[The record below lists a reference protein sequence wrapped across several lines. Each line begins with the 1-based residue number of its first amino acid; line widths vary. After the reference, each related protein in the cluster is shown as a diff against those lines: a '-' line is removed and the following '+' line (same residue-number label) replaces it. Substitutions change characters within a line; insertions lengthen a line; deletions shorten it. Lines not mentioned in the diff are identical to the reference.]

1 MTQLNQD
8 RIGQLLEILRDG
20 LGPYVLRALKAR
32 NTAGYLQAISEE
44 AHNKRVFANDEEAL
58 RSIDVAGWLG
68 LMARAWNEVFRD
80 RLGYSE
86 RSYTHELIEVRNK
99 WAHQERF
106 TDEEVRRA
114 ADTAVLLLRAV
125 GATAQA
131 DRAQTILDELLTL
144 RAQAMAQVAA
154 QQAPSAPAVEVPTQ
168 QGLLPW
174 RYVIDPHPDVASGRY
189 AQAEFAADLAQ
200 VLQGRATLEY
210 GDPRE
215 FFRRTYLTQGLQEL
229 LVTGI
234 KRLSG
239 QGGDPVV
246 QLQTNFGG
254 GKTHSMLALYHLFSG
269 QIAFSEVLGSEALRR
284 RLGDIDER
292 LEARRAVI
300 VGTAFSP
307 TEPRRYADCVTRT
320 LWGDIAYQIGGVE
333 AYRAV
338 ERADLSG
345 VNPGAD
351 PLLQLLEQYGPVLI
365 IIDELVAFA
374 RNLYNV
380 SERLPVGS
388 FESVMSFMQS
398 LTEAVKRSSD
408 SMLVIAIPQ
417 SEIEIGGEGGRVTVE
432 MLANTIGRLE
442 SVWRPITAMESF
454 AIVKRRLFAQEI
466 NAQARDAVVDAFCKL
481 YAKNKADFP
490 RSATES
496 AYRKLMEE
504 TYPIHPE
511 LFERLYEDW
520 STLERF
526 QRTRGVLRLM
536 AAVIHELWQR
546 NDQSLLIMP
555 SSLPLDSRNVRN
567 EMLRYLPESWAA
579 IVDSDVDG
587 EHSKPYQIDQSV
599 SRLAKHS
606 ASRRVAR
613 TIFVGSAPS
622 VAGQQV
628 RGIEESHI
636 RLAVMQPSEP
646 IDVFSDALRRMVN
659 QLTYLYTNGSR
670 YWYDTRPT
678 VNRIVQDRLQSVSE
692 EQIYEEAIKRLRSD
706 QQLRTE
712 FSAVVI
718 APRESSEIADEQRVR
733 LVVMAPQ
740 HTHSSRTDRSEAL
753 EKAREFLENR
763 GSVARIHRNMLVFVA
778 PDRKIAED
786 WKQALREYLVW
797 KSVEDEAETLNLD
810 TQQIKQVS
818 GTLERIE
825 KTLEALVQETYSWLI
840 VPTQSEP
847 LSPIRFEAHRI
858 NGTGSFIKRAVSKLY
873 QDEFLIRSWSP
884 DDLRTYLDRYL
895 WRDQPHLELKQLW
908 EYLTSY
914 CYLPRLRDSSVL
926 VNAVQQGVASE
937 NAFFAY
943 ASAISPH
950 GTYRD
955 LTLGS
960 NIFIR
965 LDSGALIVRAEVA
978 QAQLAM
984 RRQAAPSDVAPAA
997 RALPSSA
1004 PAPIAQSSTA
1014 RAEAPPERT
1023 PIRRRYHGVVSLDP
1037 QRASQQMKTI
1047 LEEIV
1052 QHLVNT
1058 RDATVKITLAIEA
1071 ECEEGFDELTVRTVS
1086 ENSRT
1091 LRFTDHAFDV

>member
-1 MTQLNQD
+1 MTQSN
-8 RIGQLLEILRDG
+8 RERVGALLEILRDG
-20 LGPYVLRALKAR
+20 LGPYVLRELKAY
-32 NTAGYLQAISEE
+32 NAAGYLQAISEE
-44 AHNKRVFANDEEAL
+44 SHDRRLFANDDEAL

-68 LMARAWNEVFRD
+68 LMVGAWNDIFRNK
-80 RLGYSE
+80 LGQGE
-86 RSYTHELIEVRNK
+86 RSYAHELIEVRNK
-99 WAHQERF
+99 WAHQEPF
-106 TDEEVRRA
+106 TDDGARRA
-114 ADTAVLLLRAV
+114 ADTAVLLLRAI

-131 DRAQTILDELLTL
+131 DRAHAILDELLAL
-144 RAQAMAQVAA
+144 RAQAMAQQA
-154 QQAPSAPAVEVPTQ
+154 QPMPSAAPIESPVP

-174 RYVIDPHPDVASGRY
+174 RFVIEPHPDVASGRY

-200 VLQGRATLEY
+200 VLQGKATLEY

-215 FFRRTYLTQGLQEL
+215 FFRRTYLTQGLLEL

-269 QIAFSEVLGSEALRR
+269 QIVFSDVLGSEALRR
-284 RLGDIDER
+284 RVGDIDER

-320 LWGDIAYQIGGVE
+320 LWGEIAYQIGGVE
-333 AYRAV
+333 AYSIV
-338 ERADLSG
+338 ERADQSG

-351 PLLQLLEQYGPVLI
+351 TLLQLLEQHGPVLI

-388 FESVMSFMQS
+388 FESIMSFMQS

-417 SEIEIGGEGGRVTVE
+417 SDIEIGGEGGRVALE
-432 MLANTIGRLE
+432 MLSNTIGRLE
-442 SVWRPITAMESF
+442 SVWRPITATESF

-466 NAQARDAVVDAFCKL
+466 NAAARDAVLDAFCKL
-481 YAKNKADFP
+481 YAKHKTEFP
-490 RSATES
+490 RNATES

-520 STLERF
+520 STLDRF

-536 AAVIHELWQR
+536 AAVIHDLWQR

-567 EMLRYLPESWAA
+567 ELLRYLPENWAA

-636 RLAVMQPSEP
+636 RLAVMQPGEP
-646 IDVFSDALRRMVN
+646 IDVFGDALRRMIN
-659 QLTYLYTNGSR
+659 HLTYLYTNGSR

-678 VNRIVQDRLQSVSE
+678 VNRIVQDRLQAISE
-692 EQIYEEAIKRLRSD
+692 ELIYEEAVRRLRED
-706 QQLRTE
+706 RQLRAD
-712 FSAVVI
+712 FNALVI
-718 APRESSEIADEQRVR
+718 APSESSEISDEQRVR
-733 LVVMAPQ
+733 LVVLSPQ
-740 HTHSSRTDRSEAL
+740 HTHSQRTDRSEAQ

-763 GSVARIHRNMLVFVA
+763 GSAARLYRNTLVFVA
-778 PDRKIAED
+778 PDRRAAED
-786 WKQALREYLVW
+786 WKQAIAEYLAW
-797 KSVEDEAETLNLD
+797 KSVESEAETLNLD
-810 TQQIKQVS
+810 AQQIKQVS
-818 GTLERIE
+818 GALERIE
-825 KTLEALVQETYSWLI
+825 KTLQARVQETYCWLI
-840 VPTQSEP
+840 VPTQDEP
-847 LSPIRFEAHRI
+847 LEQIDFKAQRI
-858 NGTGSFIKRAVSKLY
+858 NGAESFIKRAISKLY
-873 QDEFLIRSWSP
+873 QEESLIRAWSP
-884 DDLRTYLDRYL
+884 DDLRLHLDRYL

-908 EYLTSY
+908 NYLTSY
-914 CYLPRLRDSSVL
+914 CYLPRLRDSAVL
-926 VNAVQQGVASE
+926 INTIQQGIARE
-937 NAFFAY
+937 DAPFAY

-960 NIFIR
+960 SAFVR
-965 LDSGALIVRAEVA
+965 LDENALIVRAEVA

-984 RRQAAPSDVAPAA
+984 KRQATPSDIASAA
-997 RALPSSA
+997 RAMPSAA
-1004 PAPIAQSSTA
+1004 PTTQAQSGTA
-1014 RAEAPPERT
+1014 RAEALPVRKPL
-1023 PIRRRYHGVVSLDP
+1023 RRHYRGSAKLDM
-1037 QRASQQMKTI
+1037 RRFSQDVQLI
-1047 LEEIV
+1047 FDEII

-1058 RDATVKITLAIEA
+1058 RDATVTITLRIEA
-1071 ECEEGFDELTVRTVS
+1071 ECEDGFDDATVRTVS
-1086 ENSRT
+1086 ENGNT
-1091 LRFTDHAFDV
+1091 LKFIENKFDS